1 MVGGRWRMPSGQT
14 PLKIKLSDEERTE
27 LERLAGSQK
36 AQHRYVVRA
45 KTILLLS
52 QKPNVSAVARAV
64 GRQRRIVR
72 KWANRFIAKRL
83 KGLHDLPRS
92 GRPALFSPRG
102 SGVSGQARL

>member
-1 MVGGRWRMPSGQT
+1 MPAVRT
-14 PLKIKLSDEERTE
+14 PIKIELSEDERAE
-27 LERLAGSQK
+27 LERIANSHT

-52 QKPNVSAVARAV
+52 SGSTVSAVSRAV

-72 KWANRFIAKRL
+72 EWAKRFKHKRL

-92 GRPALFSPRG
+92 GRPALFSP
-102 SGVSGQARL
+102 